1 MILCTSFDY
10 FSKLLWASKINRY
23 PRRFHMAKIR
33 IKQGPNEI
41 EIDSRDFYVDNDS
54 VAEVV
59 ETLKQLLHEK
69 SQTDVMSSL
78 DDAEFHEPEFSSP
91 SAIAVDDIKHK
102 LRILAKDSFFDQP
115 KTVGE
120 TVAQM
125 SEYGWSASPFDVS
138 VALTKMAFNKEF
150 IKNTIDERNQY
161 VSKEALL
168 TN

>member
-1 MILCTSFDY
+1 
-10 FSKLLWASKINRY
+10 
-23 PRRFHMAKIR
+23 MAKIR
-33 IKQGPNEI
+33 IKQGSNEI

-54 VAEVV
+54 VADVIES
-59 ETLKQLLHEK
+59 LKQLLNERP
-69 SQTDVMSSL
+69 QTDVMNSL
-78 DDAEFHEPEFSSP
+78 HNAEFHEPEFSSP
-91 SAIAVDDIKHK
+91 STIAVDDIKNK

-150 IKNTIDERNQY
+150 LKNTTDERNQY
-161 VSKEALL
+161 ISKEALL

>member
-1 MILCTSFDY
+1 
-10 FSKLLWASKINRY
+10 
-23 PRRFHMAKIR
+23 MAKIR
-33 IKQGPNEI
+33 IKQCPNEI

-59 ETLKQLLHEK
+59 ESLKQLLHETP
-69 SQTDVMSSL
+69 QTNVMNSL

-120 TVAQM
+120 AVAQL
-125 SEYGWSASPFDVS
+125 SEYGWTASPFDVS

-150 IKNTIDERNQY
+150 LKNTTDELNQY
-161 VSKEALL
+161 VLKESLL
-168 TN
+168 AN

>member
-1 MILCTSFDY
+1 
-10 FSKLLWASKINRY
+10 
-23 PRRFHMAKIR
+23 MAKIR

-41 EIDSRDFYVDNDS
+41 EIDSRDFYIDNDS
-54 VAEVV
+54 VDEVV
-59 ETLKQLLHEK
+59 ESLKQLLHERPK
-69 SQTDVMSSL
+69 TDVMSSL

-91 SAIAVDDIKHK
+91 TTIAVDDIKHK

-120 TVAQM
+120 TVAQL
-125 SEYGWSASPFDVS
+125 SEYGWSTSPFDVS

-150 IKNTIDERNQY
+150 LKNTTDEKNY
-161 VSKEALL
+161 YISKEALL

>member
-1 MILCTSFDY
+1 
-10 FSKLLWASKINRY
+10 
-23 PRRFHMAKIR
+23 MAKIR
-33 IKQGPNEI
+33 IKQGQNEI
-41 EIDSRDFYVDNDS
+41 EIDSRDFYIDNDS

-59 ETLKQLLHEK
+59 ETLKQLLHDR
-69 SQTDVMSSL
+69 SQSNVMNSL
-78 DDAEFHEPEFSSP
+78 DDAEFHEPEFTSP
-91 SAIAVDDIKHK
+91 SIIAVDNIKHK

-138 VALTKMAFNKEF
+138 LALTKMAFNKEF
-150 IKNTIDERNQY
+150 LKNTVDDRNQY
-161 VSKEALL
+161 ISKEALL

>member
-1 MILCTSFDY
+1 
-10 FSKLLWASKINRY
+10 
-23 PRRFHMAKIR
+23 MAKIR
-33 IKQGPNEI
+33 IKQGSNEI

-54 VAEVV
+54 VADVV
-59 ETLKQLLHEK
+59 ETLKQLLHER
-69 SQTDVMSSL
+69 SQPDIMSSL
-78 DDAEFHEPEFSSP
+78 DNAEFHEPEFSSP
-91 SAIAVDDIKHK
+91 AAIAVHDIKNK

-115 KTVGE
+115 KSVGE

-125 SEYGWSASPFDVS
+125 SEYGWTASPFDVS

-150 IKNTIDERNQY
+150 LKNTVDDRNQY

>member
-1 MILCTSFDY
+1 
-10 FSKLLWASKINRY
+10 
-23 PRRFHMAKIR
+23 MAKIR
-33 IKQGPNEI
+33 IKQGSNEI

-54 VAEVV
+54 VADVIES
-59 ETLKQLLHEK
+59 LKQLLNERPQ
-69 SQTDVMSSL
+69 SDVMNSL
-78 DDAEFHEPEFSSP
+78 DNAEFHEPEFSSP
-91 SAIAVDDIKHK
+91 STIAVDDIKNK

-150 IKNTIDERNQY
+150 LKNTTDERNQY
-161 VSKEALL
+161 ISKEALL

>member
-1 MILCTSFDY
+1 
-10 FSKLLWASKINRY
+10 
-23 PRRFHMAKIR
+23 MAKIR
-33 IKQGPNEI
+33 IKQGSNEI

-54 VAEVV
+54 VADVIES
-59 ETLKQLLHEK
+59 LKQLLNERPQ
-69 SQTDVMSSL
+69 SDVMNSL
-78 DDAEFHEPEFSSP
+78 DNAEFHEPEFSSP
-91 SAIAVDDIKHK
+91 STIAVDDIKNK

-138 VALTKMAFNKEF
+138 VALTKMAFNKESL
-150 IKNTIDERNQY
+150 KNTTDERNQY
-161 VSKEALL
+161 ISKEALL

>member
-1 MILCTSFDY
+1 
-10 FSKLLWASKINRY
+10 
-23 PRRFHMAKIR
+23 MAKIR

-41 EIDSRDFYVDNDS
+41 EIDSRDFYIDNDS
-54 VAEVV
+54 VDEVV
-59 ETLKQLLHEK
+59 ESLKQLLHEK
-69 SQTDVMSSL
+69 PKTDVMSSL

-91 SAIAVDDIKHK
+91 TTIAEDDIKHK

-120 TVAQM
+120 TVAQL
-125 SEYGWSASPFDVS
+125 SEYGWSTSPFDVS

-150 IKNTIDERNQY
+150 LKNTTDEKNY
-161 VSKEALL
+161 YISKEALL

>member
-1 MILCTSFDY
+1 
-10 FSKLLWASKINRY
+10 
-23 PRRFHMAKIR
+23 MAKIR
-33 IKQGPNEI
+33 IKQGSNEI

-59 ETLKQLLHEK
+59 ETLKELLHERP
-69 SQTDVMSSL
+69 QTDIMSSL

-91 SAIAVDDIKHK
+91 STIAVDDIKNK

-125 SEYGWSASPFDVS
+125 SEYGWTASC
-138 VALTKMAFNKEF
+138 
-150 IKNTIDERNQY
+150 
-161 VSKEALL
+161 LL
-168 TN
+168 YTSPSPRDRG

>member
-1 MILCTSFDY
+1 
-10 FSKLLWASKINRY
+10 
-23 PRRFHMAKIR
+23 MAKIR
-33 IKQGPNEI
+33 IKQGSNEI

-54 VAEVV
+54 VADVIES
-59 ETLKQLLHEK
+59 LKQLLNERP
-69 SQTDVMSSL
+69 QTDVMNSL
-78 DDAEFHEPEFSSP
+78 DNAEFHEPEFSPP
-91 SAIAVDDIKHK
+91 STIAVDNIKTR

-150 IKNTIDERNQY
+150 LKNTTDERNQY
-161 VSKEALL
+161 ISKEALL

>member
-1 MILCTSFDY
+1 
-10 FSKLLWASKINRY
+10 
-23 PRRFHMAKIR
+23 MAKIR
-33 IKQGPNEI
+33 IRQGPNEI

-54 VAEVV
+54 IGEVV
-59 ETLKQLLHEK
+59 ETLKQLLNERPK
-69 SQTDVMSSL
+69 TDVMSSL
-78 DDAEFHEPEFSSP
+78 EDAEFHEPEFSSP
-91 SAIAVDDIKHK
+91 TSIAVDDIKNK

-120 TVAQM
+120 TVAQL

-150 IKNTIDERNQY
+150 LKNTTDEKNY
-161 VSKEALL
+161 YISKEALL

>member
-1 MILCTSFDY
+1 
-10 FSKLLWASKINRY
+10 
-23 PRRFHMAKIR
+23 MAKIR
-33 IKQGPNEI
+33 IKQGSNEI

-54 VAEVV
+54 VEEVV
-59 ETLKQLLHEK
+59 QTLKQLLHDRP
-69 SQTDVMSSL
+69 QTDVMDSL

-91 SAIAVDDIKHK
+91 STISVDDIKHK

-150 IKNTIDERNQY
+150 LKNITDERNQY

>member
-1 MILCTSFDY
+1 
-10 FSKLLWASKINRY
+10 
-23 PRRFHMAKIR
+23 MAKIR
-33 IKQGPNEI
+33 IKQGSNEI
-41 EIDSRDFYVDNDS
+41 QIDSRDFYVDNDS
-54 VAEVV
+54 VADVIES
-59 ETLKQLLHEK
+59 LKQMLNERP
-69 SQTDVMSSL
+69 QTDVMNSL
-78 DDAEFHEPEFSSP
+78 DNAEFHEPEFSSP
-91 SAIAVDDIKHK
+91 STIAVDDIKNK

-150 IKNTIDERNQY
+150 LKNTIDERNQY

-168 TN
+168 AN

>member
-1 MILCTSFDY
+1 
-10 FSKLLWASKINRY
+10 
-23 PRRFHMAKIR
+23 MAKIR
-33 IKQGPNEI
+33 IKQGSNEI

-54 VAEVV
+54 VADVV
-59 ETLKQLLHEK
+59 ETLKQLLHERP
-69 SQTDVMSSL
+69 QTDVMGSL
-78 DDAEFHEPEFSSP
+78 DNAEFHEPEFSSP
-91 SAIAVDDIKHK
+91 TAIAVDDIKNK

-115 KTVGE
+115 KSVGE

-150 IKNTIDERNQY
+150 LKNLTDEKNY
-161 VSKEALL
+161 YISKEALL

>member
-1 MILCTSFDY
+1 
-10 FSKLLWASKINRY
+10 
-23 PRRFHMAKIR
+23 MAKIR

-54 VAEVV
+54 VTEII
-59 ETLKQLLHEK
+59 ESLKQLLHERP
-69 SQTDVMSSL
+69 QTDVMNSL

-138 VALTKMAFNKEF
+138 VALTKMAS
-150 IKNTIDERNQY
+150 TRNF
-161 VSKEALL
+161 
-168 TN
+168 

>member
-1 MILCTSFDY
+1 
-10 FSKLLWASKINRY
+10 
-23 PRRFHMAKIR
+23 MAKIR
-33 IKQGPNEI
+33 IKQGSNEI

-54 VAEVV
+54 VADVIES
-59 ETLKQLLHEK
+59 LKQLLNERP
-69 SQTDVMSSL
+69 QTDVMNSL
-78 DDAEFHEPEFSSP
+78 DNAEFHEPEFSSP
-91 SAIAVDDIKHK
+91 STIAVDDIKNK

-150 IKNTIDERNQY
+150 LKNTTDERNQNI
-161 VSKEALL
+161 SKEALL

>member
-1 MILCTSFDY
+1 
-10 FSKLLWASKINRY
+10 
-23 PRRFHMAKIR
+23 MAKIR
-33 IKQGPNEI
+33 IKQGSNEI

-54 VAEVV
+54 VADVV
-59 ETLKQLLHEK
+59 ETLKQLLHERP
-69 SQTDVMSSL
+69 QTDVMSSL
-78 DDAEFHEPEFSSP
+78 DNAEFHEPEFSSP
-91 SAIAVDDIKHK
+91 TAIAVDDIKNK

-115 KTVGE
+115 KSVGE

-150 IKNTIDERNQY
+150 LKNITDEKNY
-161 VSKEALL
+161 YISKEALL

>member
-1 MILCTSFDY
+1 
-10 FSKLLWASKINRY
+10 
-23 PRRFHMAKIR
+23 MAKIR

-41 EIDSRDFYVDNDS
+41 EIDSRDFYIDNDS
-54 VAEVV
+54 VADVV
-59 ETLKQLLHEK
+59 ESLKQLLHERP
-69 SQTDVMSSL
+69 QIGVMDSL

-91 SAIAVDDIKHK
+91 SAIAGNDIKHK

-138 VALTKMAFNKEF
+138 LALTKMAFNKEF
-150 IKNTIDERNQY
+150 LKNTHDDRNQY
-161 VSKEALL
+161 ISKEALL

>member
-1 MILCTSFDY
+1 
-10 FSKLLWASKINRY
+10 
-23 PRRFHMAKIR
+23 MAKIR
-33 IKQGPNEI
+33 IKQGSNEI

-54 VAEVV
+54 VADVIES
-59 ETLKQLLHEK
+59 LKQLLNERP
-69 SQTDVMSSL
+69 QTDVMNSL
-78 DDAEFHEPEFSSP
+78 DNAEFHEPEFSSP
-91 SAIAVDDIKHK
+91 STIAVDDIKNK

-150 IKNTIDERNQY
+150 LKNTTDERNQY
-161 VSKEALL
+161 ISKEALL